1 MKYNYWFEILKDD
14 DLLKGFESPFWLER
28 KAELDA
34 MGVKL
39 IEEGEPQTEFIG
51 RNTFQI
57 VAEHVASGTKVVVKW
72 MRKEKKGNRPTAA
85 LKKVVRQAFSRRGVD
100 ITGSGLTM
108 QNAIRSQEHSDL
120 HTAFRRGNR

>member
-1 MKYNYWFEILKDD
+1 MLRMRKHGGRNMKYNYWFEILKDD

-108 QNAIRSQEHSDL
+108 QNA
-120 HTAFRRGNR
+120 FRRGNR

>member
-28 KAELDA
+28 KAELED
-34 MGVKL
+34 MGVTL

-57 VAEHVASGTKVVVKW
+57 VAEHITSGTKVVVKW
-72 MRKEKKGNRPTAA
+72 MRAEKKGNRPTAS
-85 LKKVVRQAFSRRGVD
+85 LKKVLRQAFSKRGVD

-108 QNAIRSQEHSDL
+108 QNAIRRQEHSDL